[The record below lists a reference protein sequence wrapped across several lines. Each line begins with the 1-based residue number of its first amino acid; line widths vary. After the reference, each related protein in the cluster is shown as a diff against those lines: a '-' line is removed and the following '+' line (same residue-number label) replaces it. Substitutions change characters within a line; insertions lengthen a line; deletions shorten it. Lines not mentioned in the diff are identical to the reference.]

1 MDTHGGGI
9 RLRGRG
15 GAAKGLRPRAGGRS
29 LLCAGHDARVT
40 RGGQRGRG
48 GRADRR
54 VHQHVPRRERGEGG
68 RRHRLLLNHALR
80 RRGATGQTHVRCA
93 VGTRDRRR
101 AHRWDGRLAQG
112 GGRRSGPGR
121 RPLYSRDS
129 GCHLQVAARGVG
141 VQAHRRRA
149 ARGEARHGRAA
160 RGERLARGARAIPA
174 SPPHRSER
182 TSARGKHLMGRARS
196 PELPPDLQR
205 TLRRAR
211 RLEWLTFAYMASAVV
226 LLALVLGSSQA
237 MKTAWIEDLLG
248 LIPPLAFLL
257 ALHFNTRGPT
267 ERFPCGFHRIVSIG
281 HLCSALALFVM
292 GAYLLVESALK
303 LITMEY
309 PTINSVE
316 IFGHTIW
323 LGWLMLPAL
332 AYSALPSVFLGR
344 MKIPLAEELHNKVLY
359 ADAKMN
365 KANWLTAGAAMV
377 GVVGIGFG
385 LWWADAAAAAI
396 ISLDITK
403 DGVSNLRRA
412 VVDLMDQ
419 TPTTIDE
426 DDTDPLR
433 GKLAAMLQDL
443 DWVEEVDLR
452 LREEGQVYFGEVL
465 VVPSDDTNLTEKV
478 EDALK
483 RARNLDWR
491 IHDLALTPVRE
502 LPEKDQ
508 STR

>member
-1 MDTHGGGI
+1 M
-9 RLRGRG
+9 
-15 GAAKGLRPRAGGRS
+15 
-29 LLCAGHDARVT
+29 
-40 RGGQRGRG
+40 
-48 GRADRR
+48 
-54 VHQHVPRRERGEGG
+54 
-68 RRHRLLLNHALR
+68 
-80 RRGATGQTHVRCA
+80 
-93 VGTRDRRR
+93 
-101 AHRWDGRLAQG
+101 
-112 GGRRSGPGR
+112 
-121 RPLYSRDS
+121 
-129 GCHLQVAARGVG
+129 
-141 VQAHRRRA
+141 
-149 ARGEARHGRAA
+149 
-160 RGERLARGARAIPA
+160 
-174 SPPHRSER
+174 ER
-182 TSARGKHLMGRARS
+182 TRS
-196 PELPPDLQR
+196 SELPSELQQ

-211 RLEWLTFAYMASAVV
+211 RLEWLTIAYLVSAVV

-237 MKTAWIEDLLG
+237 MKTAWIEDLLS

-257 ALHFNTRGPT
+257 AMRFNTRDPT
-267 ERFPCGFHRIVSIG
+267 GRFPYGFHRIVSIA

-292 GAYLLVESALK
+292 GTYLLVESIIK
-303 LITMEY
+303 LVTAEY

-316 IFGHTIW
+316 LFGQTIW

-332 AYSALPSVFLGR
+332 AWSGLPAVFLGR
-344 MKIPLAEELHNKVLY
+344 AKIPLAEELHNKVLY

-365 KANWLTAGAAMV
+365 KADWLTAGAAMV

-385 LWWADAAAAAI
+385 LWWLDAVAAAL

-403 DGVSNLRRA
+403 DGISNLRRA

-419 TPTTIDE
+419 APTTVDH
-426 DDTDPLR
+426 DDADPLR

-452 LREEGQVYFGEVL
+452 LREEGQVYFGEAL
-465 VVPSDDTNLTEKV
+465 VVPSDETNITQKI

-483 RARNLDWR
+483 RAGDLDWR

>member
-1 MDTHGGGI
+1 
-9 RLRGRG
+9 
-15 GAAKGLRPRAGGRS
+15 
-29 LLCAGHDARVT
+29 
-40 RGGQRGRG
+40 
-48 GRADRR
+48 
-54 VHQHVPRRERGEGG
+54 
-68 RRHRLLLNHALR
+68 
-80 RRGATGQTHVRCA
+80 
-93 VGTRDRRR
+93 
-101 AHRWDGRLAQG
+101 
-112 GGRRSGPGR
+112 
-121 RPLYSRDS
+121 
-129 GCHLQVAARGVG
+129 
-141 VQAHRRRA
+141 
-149 ARGEARHGRAA
+149 
-160 RGERLARGARAIPA
+160 
-174 SPPHRSER
+174 
-182 TSARGKHLMGRARS
+182 
-196 PELPPDLQR
+196 
-205 TLRRAR
+205 
-211 RLEWLTFAYMASAVV
+211 MASAVV

-257 ALHFNTRGPT
+257 ALRFNTRGPT
-267 ERFPCGFHRIVSIG
+267 KRFHYGFHRIVSIG

-344 MKIPLAEELHNKVLY
+344 AKIPLAEELHNKVLY

-377 GVVGIGFG
+377 GIVGIGFG

-419 TPTTIDE
+419 APTTVDGN
-426 DDTDPLR
+426 DPDPL
-433 GKLAAMLQDL
+433 GDKLASMLRGL

-452 LREEGQVYFGEVL
+452 LREEGQVYFGEAL
-465 VVPSDDTNLTEKV
+465 VVSSDETDIPDKV
-478 EDALK
+478 EDALE
-483 RARNLDWR
+483 RARGLDWR

-502 LPEKDQ
+502 LPETDERNAKKP
-508 STR
+508 RG